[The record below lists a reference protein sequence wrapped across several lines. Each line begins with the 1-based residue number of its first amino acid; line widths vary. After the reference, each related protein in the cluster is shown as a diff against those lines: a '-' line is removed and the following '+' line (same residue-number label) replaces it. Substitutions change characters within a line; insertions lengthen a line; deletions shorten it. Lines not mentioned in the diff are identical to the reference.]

1 MIFSR
6 KTLLSKKMGG
16 NYRSASALLWSK
28 VLHIGFKLKLTAQ
41 NIQLQ
46 EGLGKAIGED
56 PRKAQV

>member
-1 MIFSR
+1 
-6 KTLLSKKMGG
+6 MGG